1 LPRALARI
9 AILKTQT
16 LSSQKKSAFR
26 VNKMSSFSSEN
37 NNNNAMMMRDN
48 NKNGSSRDHSFDDD
62 GKEKKKHNKIS
73 NKKRFFTIVLVASD
87 CLLIGLQPILVH
99 LTKNSRGGFAYHPV
113 SVNFIT
119 EATKVLFAVVFL
131 MVQVRC
137 WREISRARGVSLS
150 RLLKHL
156 LCLRSCRR
164 LQSRFVHP
172 KLTHVSLSFLSLI
185 K

>member
-1 LPRALARI
+1 
-9 AILKTQT
+9 
-16 LSSQKKSAFR
+16 
-26 VNKMSSFSSEN
+26 MSSFSSEN
-37 NNNNAMMMRDN
+37 NNSAMMMHN
-48 NKNGSSRDHSFDDD
+48 NKNGSRDHSFDDDD

-131 MVQVRC
+131 MVQVR
-137 WREISRARGVSLS
+137 WREISREEFLYLGVSLS
-150 RLLKHL
+150 SFKASIMSSFVSSSSSF
-156 LCLRSCRR
+156 RS
-164 LQSRFVHP
+164 SE
-172 KLTHVSLSFLSLI
+172 LTHVSLSFLSLI

>member
-1 LPRALARI
+1 
-9 AILKTQT
+9 
-16 LSSQKKSAFR
+16 
-26 VNKMSSFSSEN
+26 MSSFSSEN
-37 NNNNAMMMRDN
+37 NNSAMMMHN
-48 NKNGSSRDHSFDDD
+48 NKNGSRDLSFDDDD

-131 MVQVRC
+131 MVQVR
-137 WREISRARGVSLS
+137 WREISREEFLYLGVSLS
-150 RLLKHL
+150 SFKASIMSSFVSSSSSF
-156 LCLRSCRR
+156 RS
-164 LQSRFVHP
+164 SE
-172 KLTHVSLSFLSLI
+172 LTNVSLSFLSLI

>member
-1 LPRALARI
+1 
-9 AILKTQT
+9 
-16 LSSQKKSAFR
+16 
-26 VNKMSSFSSEN
+26 MSSFSSEN

-48 NKNGSSRDHSFDDD
+48 NKNGSISRDHSFDDDD

-137 WREISRARGVSLS
+137 WREISLARGVSLS

-164 LQSRFVHP
+164 LRRFVRP

>member
-1 LPRALARI
+1 
-9 AILKTQT
+9 
-16 LSSQKKSAFR
+16 
-26 VNKMSSFSSEN
+26 
-37 NNNNAMMMRDN
+37 MMHN
-48 NKNGSSRDHSFDDD
+48 NKNGSRDLSFDDDD

-131 MVQVRC
+131 MVQVR
-137 WREISRARGVSLS
+137 WREISREEFLYLGVSLS
-150 RLLKHL
+150 SFKASIMSSFVSSSSSF
-156 LCLRSCRR
+156 RS
-164 LQSRFVHP
+164 SV
-172 KLTHVSLSFLSLI
+172 LTHVSLSFLSLI

>member
-1 LPRALARI
+1 
-9 AILKTQT
+9 
-16 LSSQKKSAFR
+16 
-26 VNKMSSFSSEN
+26 MSSFSSEN
-37 NNNNAMMMRDN
+37 NNNNAMMMHN
-48 NKNGSSRDHSFDDD
+48 NNNGSSRDHSFDDD

-137 WREISRARGVSLS
+137 WREISLALSSFKASIVSS
-150 RLLKHL
+150 FVSTSSKSF
-156 LCLRSCRR
+156 RS
-164 LQSRFVHP
+164 SEAY
-172 KLTHVSLSFLSLI
+172 
-185 K
+185 

>member
-1 LPRALARI
+1 
-9 AILKTQT
+9 
-16 LSSQKKSAFR
+16 
-26 VNKMSSFSSEN
+26 
-37 NNNNAMMMRDN
+37 MMMRDN
-48 NKNGSSRDHSFDDD
+48 NKNGSISRDHSFDDDD

-137 WREISRARGVSLS
+137 WREISLARGVSLS

-164 LQSRFVHP
+164 LRRFVRP
-172 KLTHVSLSFLSLI
+172 SSLTFPSLFFPS
-185 K
+185 